1 MEVNR
6 VAQGGVQTVHMEVE
20 TRYQSFTDDAR
31 KLNIPTSLEEGKHQ
45 PQTLSAEE
53 AKKAV
58 DGMNKFLSLS
68 KSHLKFEF
76 HEKLETYY
84 VTIIDDHTNEVIRE
98 IPPKKLLDITAAIW
112 EQLGLLIDHKI

>member
-6 VAQGGVQTVHMEVE
+6 VAQGGVPTVRMEVE
-20 TRYQSFTDDAR
+20 TRYQGLTDDAW
-31 KLNIPTSLEEGKHQ
+31 KMYIPTNSEAGNQQ
-45 PQTLSAEE
+45 PQVLSVEE
-53 AKKAV
+53 AKKVV

-84 VTIIDDHTNEVIRE
+84 VTIIDDQTNEVIRE